1 MDPQNVQTVVEI
13 YVASLKDRRDQH
25 LITEKYA
32 NNLSEASRA
41 DIEQDVACWFSGFA
55 AGVKLLDAKSS
66 LPALETVLSAVTKR
80 FAEEGI
86 AA

>member
-1 MDPQNVQTVVEI
+1 MEQTLQTVVEI
-13 YVASLKDRRDQH
+13 YVASLKDRR
-25 LITEKYA
+25 KYA

-41 DIEQDVACWFSGFA
+41 DIEQDVACWFSGFTA
-55 AGVKLLDAKSS
+55 AVKLVDPKSS
-66 LPALETVLSAVTKR
+66 LPALDTVLSAVTKR